1 MKVKYK
7 NKVYEIYKT
16 TYANNGTL
24 ALSIYYH
31 KELFSVP
38 TKNLGVTPGP
48 EYQYIDTNNY
58 PWLPDFI
65 EKTGIGEPWK
75 FMVARSGFCTY
86 PMYKFKI
93 DNIEDENEG

>member
-7 NKVYEIYKT
+7 NKVYDIYKS
-16 TYANNGTL
+16 TYAVNGSL
-24 ALSIYYH
+24 ALVAYRR
-31 KELFSVP
+31 KELDFVL

-48 EYQYIDTNNY
+48 EYQYIDTNNC

-75 FMVARSGFCTY
+75 FIVARSGYCIY

-93 DNIEDENEG
+93 DNIENENEG